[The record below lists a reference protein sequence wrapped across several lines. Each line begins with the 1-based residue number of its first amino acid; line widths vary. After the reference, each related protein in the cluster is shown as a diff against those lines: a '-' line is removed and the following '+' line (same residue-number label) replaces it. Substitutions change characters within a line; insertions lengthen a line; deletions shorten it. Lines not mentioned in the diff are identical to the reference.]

1 MDSVTM
7 SEGTHV
13 SFLFSPESLVRKDE
27 ADRMNS
33 SLIVLAPWRH
43 DGLES
48 LIGEFDPGS
57 E

>member
-33 SLIVLAPWRH
+33 SLIALARWRRS
-43 DGLES
+43 GLTD